1 MGADAVTSY
10 VVVDGGVADVVVA
23 GGDDDAD
30 DDYYDGE
37 HVAKS
42 HPFVSNQFENR
53 TNNRHDVWNANCR
66 RYWNRC
72 YHAESS

>member
-42 HPFVSNQFENR
+42 HPFVSN
-53 TNNRHDVWNANCR
+53 
-66 RYWNRC
+66 
-72 YHAESS
+72 